1 MEKENR
7 NKKKKNHNTPFDKN
21 KTASC
26 EKNDVAWIFIKGI
39 GLLCLFS
46 ILFYNSL
53 WPIIIGSIALIPFY
67 KRERDK
73 LLKKKHEELAVHFK
87 ESLFVVLSALKAGY
101 SVENAFVE
109 AQKEMQFR
117 FSEKNVMVQEL
128 ILINRQVKNNI
139 PIEQLLEN
147 FAHKTHSE
155 DIKDFAD
162 IFKLAKR
169 SGGDMGEIMEH
180 TISVIT
186 RRMEMRETIKLL
198 SAAKKYEQSIM
209 NLVPVGIIFYIRLT
223 NPGYFDSLYHN
234 LFGICVMTAALLVY
248 ASAYLLSEKILEIA

>member
-1 MEKENR
+1 MEKKE
-7 NKKKKNHNTPFDKN
+7 
-21 KTASC
+21 
-26 EKNDVAWIFIKGI
+26 VAMIFIKGI
-39 GLLCLFS
+39 GILCIFS
-46 ILFYNSL
+46 ILFYNSF
-53 WPIIIGSIALIPFY
+53 WPILIGSIGLVPFY
-67 KRERDK
+67 RREKKK
-73 LLKKKHEELAVHFK
+73 LLKKKQEMLTEHFK
-87 ESLFVVLSALKAGY
+87 ESLFAVLSALKAGY

-128 ILINRQVKNNI
+128 MLLNRQVKNNI

-147 FAHKTHSE
+147 FANKTYSE

-180 TISVIT
+180 TISLIT
-186 RRMEMRETIKLL
+186 RRMEMKETIRLL
-198 SAAKKYEQSIM
+198 CAAKKYEQSIM
-209 NLVPVGIIFYIRLT
+209 NFVPVGIIFYIRLT

-234 LFGICVMTAALLVY
+234 LFGIGVMTAALFIY
-248 ASAYLLSEKILEIA
+248 IGAYILSEKILEIA

>member
-1 MEKENR
+1 M
-7 NKKKKNHNTPFDKN
+7 KKK
-21 KTASC
+21 
-26 EKNDVAWIFIKGI
+26 EVVLIFIKGI
-39 GLLCLFS
+39 GILCLFS
-46 ILFYNSL
+46 VLFYDSL
-53 WPIIIGSIALIPFY
+53 WPMAVGSIALFPFY

-73 LLKKKHEELAVHFK
+73 ILKKKDEKLTEHFK
-87 ESLFVVLSALKAGY
+87 ESLFAVLSALKAGY
-101 SVENAFVE
+101 SVENAFIE
-109 AQKEMQFR
+109 AQKEMTFR
-117 FSEKNVMVQEL
+117 FTEKDAMVQEL
-128 ILINRQVKNNI
+128 ILINRQVKNNM
-139 PIEQLLEN
+139 PIEKLLEN
-147 FAHKTHSE
+147 FAQKTYSE

-198 SAAKKYEQSIM
+198 SAAKKYEQNIM

-234 LFGICVMTAALLVY
+234 LFGAVVMTAALFVY
-248 ASAYLLSEKILEIA
+248 IGAYLLSEKILEIA

>member
-1 MEKENR
+1 MEKRNR
-7 NKKKKNHNTPFDKN
+7 NKKNYKFPSDKV
-21 KTASC
+21 TIISC
-26 EKNDVAWIFIKGI
+26 EKKDVAWIFIKGT

-53 WPIIIGSIALIPFY
+53 WPVMIGSIALFPFY
-67 KRERDK
+67 KRERRK
-73 LLKKKHEELAVHFK
+73 LLKKKQEKLTEYFK
-87 ESLFVVLSALKAGY
+87 ESLFAVLSALKAGY

-117 FSEKNVMVQEL
+117 FTEKNDMVREL
-128 ILINRQVKNNI
+128 MLLNRQVKNNI

-147 FAHKTHSE
+147 FARKTYSD

-186 RRMEMRETIKLL
+186 RRMEMRETIRLL
-198 SAAKKYEQSIM
+198 SAAKKYEQDIM
-209 NLVPVGIIFYIRLT
+209 NMVPIGIIFYIRIT

-234 LFGICVMTAALLVY
+234 LFGITVMTAALFVY
-248 ASAYLLSEKILEIA
+248 IGAYLLSEKILEIA

>member
-1 MEKENR
+1 MENRSR
-7 NKKKKNHNTPFDKN
+7 NKKNHHIPSDRN
-21 KTASC
+21 KVANC
-26 EKNDVAWIFIKGI
+26 EKKDVAWIFIKGT

-53 WPIIIGSIALIPFY
+53 WPVMIGSIALFPFY

-73 LLKKKHEELAVHFK
+73 LLKKKQEKLTEDFK
-87 ESLFVVLSALKAGY
+87 ESLFAVLSALKAGY

-109 AQKEMQFR
+109 AQKELQFR
-117 FSEKNVMVQEL
+117 FTEKNDMVQEL
-128 ILINRQVKNNI
+128 MLINRQVKNNI

-147 FAHKTHSE
+147 FAKKTTSD

-186 RRMEMRETIKLL
+186 RRMEMRETIRLL
-198 SAAKKYEQSIM
+198 SAAKKYEQDIM
-209 NLVPVGIIFYIRLT
+209 NMVPIGIILYIRMT

-234 LFGICVMTAALLVY
+234 LFGIVVMTTALFIYVG
-248 ASAYLLSEKILEIA
+248 AYLLSEKILEIE